1 MSSKKTIGAGIA
13 IDGEKEFKTQI
24 KEINGVLGVLKSEM
38 KLTASAFDN
47 NGKSMNDMRAK
58 SEVLSKQIDNH
69 KDKISTLENALNNAK
84 KAYEENTALLPKMES
99 KLASARAEYETT
111 AIAFGKNSDEAKKAK
126 TALNEAEK
134 AYSEVAKATDSART
148 RVNEWQKSL
157 NETKADLN
165 KMNKELDELKSQTS
179 GIKKIKNTFSEV
191 KDKIEEVEQKTSG
204 LKKAFS
210 AVGTGAKKV
219 GSLTVAGIG
228 ASVTAIA
235 GLTTATV
242 GAVTKFLS
250 LADAGK
256 EVNTAMSKLHTAFEA
271 VNMSESNANRTLKE
285 LYGVLGDTDKSVE
298 ASMLIAKMS
307 NSQIDLAKNTR
318 ILTGVYALYG
328 DSIPTEGL
336 AEGMQATAKMGAVQ
350 GVLADALEWQGVN
363 LDNFNK
369 KLSTL
374 STEEARAAYIQDTL
388 TQLYGKSA
396 DAYRETNAVLIESNE
411 AQLRYEQNLAAI
423 GNAAIPAMTSLKNF
437 GASLLADVLPG
448 VEKFGS
454 GLHGLFEGDKGASV
468 EIADGLNDIINPLLD
483 NINKI
488 TPIVTDVITEVAPTL
503 IQSLATGLINNLEP
517 LFNSVMDIFD
527 YLINTISDNKE
538 QLLTAATT
546 IITKL
551 ATDLLDMLPDIIS
564 VGLDLIIG
572 LVDGL
577 TKPES
582 LEQLFNAACECI
594 KKIVSTII
602 EKIPDIL
609 KVGGQIIE
617 GLWNGIKDKG
627 AWLMEKISG
636 FFGGVKQSIKDF
648 FGIASPSKWARYEIM
663 GNVMNS
669 FGLAID
675 ENADNVRK
683 KMTAFTS
690 SLQNDVKMQYSIET
704 LTDRI
709 TAAQPSQKI
718 IAATYSQY
726 EDPSMSQ
733 TSQSDKFDRI
743 LALLEIIAMNS
754 NKQIVLDKDTVVG
767 ELAPEINKNLGSV
780 VILKDRGD

>member
-1 MSSKKTIGAGIA
+1 M
-13 IDGEKEFKTQI
+13 
-24 KEINGVLGVLKSEM
+24 
-38 KLTASAFDN
+38 
-47 NGKSMNDMRAK
+47 
-58 SEVLSKQIDNH
+58 
-69 KDKISTLENALNNAK
+69 
-84 KAYEENTALLPKMES
+84 
-99 KLASARAEYETT
+99 
-111 AIAFGKNSDEAKKAK
+111 
-126 TALNEAEK
+126 
-134 AYSEVAKATDSART
+134 
-148 RVNEWQKSL
+148 
-157 NETKADLN
+157 
-165 KMNKELDELKSQTS
+165 
-179 GIKKIKNTFSEV
+179 
-191 KDKIEEVEQKTSG
+191 
-204 LKKAFS
+204 
-210 AVGTGAKKV
+210 
-219 GSLTVAGIG
+219 
-228 ASVTAIA
+228 
-235 GLTTATV
+235 
-242 GAVTKFLS
+242 
-250 LADAGK
+250 
-256 EVNTAMSKLHTAFEA
+256 
-271 VNMSESNANRTLKE
+271 
-285 LYGVLGDTDKSVE
+285 
-298 ASMLIAKMS
+298 
-307 NSQIDLAKNTR
+307 
-318 ILTGVYALYG
+318 
-328 DSIPTEGL
+328 
-336 AEGMQATAKMGAVQ
+336 
-350 GVLADALEWQGVN
+350 
-363 LDNFNK
+363 
-369 KLSTL
+369 
-374 STEEARAAYIQDTL
+374 
-388 TQLYGKSA
+388 
-396 DAYRETNAVLIESNE
+396 
-411 AQLRYEQNLAAI
+411 
-423 GNAAIPAMTSLKNF
+423 
-437 GASLLADVLPG
+437 
-448 VEKFGS
+448 
-454 GLHGLFEGDKGASV
+454 
-468 EIADGLNDIINPLLD
+468 D